1 MGAALAGGS
10 ANLKHVGV
18 PRFNSRRLVPG
29 GWLMA
34 EDKSGSIPWS
44 RRDRS
49 RLVKD
54 ILLSLAW
61 GAMPKTRLAQQ
72 VGLSKKLFDQ
82 YVEGILVRYG
92 LVTKKKVH
100 RSTYYTLTRK
110 GRVYLTAMTLGDVA
124 TLIEEEEFAERVAE
138 ELRARGYVIRRSVML
153 DSDALEI
160 PVDVEV
166 WRGVDGS
173 ARLVGR
179 AYIAAT
185 VAASMVKLC
194 AARCA
199 ALVTGERV
207 AVVIPEPARGLPGLE
222 KARSVPVAFYQPD
235 DPVSAADAL
244 LALLQGRASP
254 ASSPGRGRV
263 VRV

>member
-1 MGAALAGGS
+1 
-10 ANLKHVGV
+10 
-18 PRFNSRRLVPG
+18 
-29 GWLMA
+29 MA
-34 EDKSGSIPWS
+34 EDKSGSIQWS

-82 YVEGILVRYG
+82 YVEGVLVRLG
-92 LVTKKKVH
+92 LVTKRRVN
-100 RSTYYTLTRK
+100 RSTYYALTRK
-110 GRVYLTAMTLGDVA
+110 GRVYLIAMTLGDVT
-124 TLIEEEEFAERVAE
+124 TLIEEEEFAEKVAA
-138 ELRARGYVIRRSVML
+138 ELRARGYVVRRSVML
-153 DSDALEI
+153 DTDIMEI
-160 PVDVEV
+160 PIDVEV

-173 ARLVGR
+173 AALLGR

-185 VAASMVKLC
+185 VSASMLKLC

-199 ALVTGERV
+199 AIAIGESV
-207 AVVIPEPARGLPGLE
+207 ALIAPEPARALLDRE
-222 KARSVPVAFYQPD
+222 RMRRVPVAFYEPD

-244 LALLQGRASP
+244 LALLQGHASP
-254 ASSPGRGRV
+254 AARPGRGRV